1 MIKHLF
7 CGIVFVSLCLFLG
20 CSDNCS
26 CNGNGSGGSTCN
38 CGNITSCN
46 CSGGGS
52 GNSCNCADNPSVGG
66 IPVSAAKDGEVRT
79 IRRGDI
85 DIEIVFVE
93 AGTFTQGG
101 SDYGNSTSRQ
111 VTLTKGFWIGKYEIT
126 QAQFEKVL
134 SANPS
139 INIGANN
146 PVESD
151 WFNAYDFCLAIGARL
166 PTEAEWEFAARGGKK
181 SLGYIYSGSN
191 DLNEVGW
198 YEDNAEGT
206 QPVGQK
212 KPNELGIYDMSGNVW
227 EWCNDWYYNYLSTV
241 VTDPTGPSLSGSSR
255 VSRGGSWNSFS
266 EFCRVANRLGSTP
279 SISSISLGFRVAFNS
294 D

>member
-7 CGIVFVSLCLFLG
+7 CGIVFISLCLFLG

-26 CNGNGSGGSTCN
+26 CNGNGSSNSNGGST
-38 CGNITSCN
+38 CN

-66 IPVSAAKDGEVRT
+66 IPVSAGKDGEVRT

-198 YEDNAEGT
+198 YEDNAEET

-212 KPNELGIYDMSGNVW
+212 KPNELGIYDMSGNVR
-227 EWCNDWYYNYLSTV
+227 EWCNDWYYNYLSTA
-241 VTDPTGPSLSGSSR
+241 VTDPTGPSLSGSYR
-255 VSRGGSWNSFS
+255 VIRGGSWRFNAGY
-266 EFCRVANRLGSTP
+266 CRVAYRRHYDPDYGWYDN
-279 SISSISLGFRVAFNS
+279 GFRVAFNS